1 MVESLYEVISEA
13 RSRGFYG
20 GAGEQAPEK
29 KVEEDEAAPVQ
40 PAASAWPR
48 KPRVLQY
55 SAGRIEI
62 SLPYQLAIA
71 VVLGIVLLVL
81 ASYRLG
87 QRMSYPGELGSANLS
102 SGTEAVGDEGGLES
116 GTGSYRPIAGAGEG
130 AGEVASV
137 GNNRIVIQTYRL
149 RTHLEPVKRYFE
161 SPDIGIETEIRKI
174 GDIGIETE
182 IRKIGEWYYLV
193 TKDKYENP
201 NTKGTAGYK
210 AKQKII
216 EIGAKYK
223 APAGYESFGPK
234 PFYDAYAMKFDD

>member
-1 MVESLYEVISEA
+1 MARNRRKKALYEVISEA

-174 GDIGIETE
+174 G
-182 IRKIGEWYYLV
+182 EWYYLV

-216 EIGAKYK
+216 EAGARYK
-223 APAGYESFGPK
+223 APPGYESFGDK